1 MRYLSQSGDDERIFD
16 FGDIRDKNGDLVEI
30 PVGVQQWLARTFTR
44 RTSPRSG
51 VTRLSGAVA
60 VYTAATN
67 IAQYLTALDPA
78 PRGPHA
84 ITPAHMKGLWDF
96 CGRTRSQRSYL
107 EGLRALLRDD
117 PELPEASRA
126 VLFAQRLPEY
136 DERETTLAYSDDEM
150 QLIMTKVRGDV
161 RRARDRIREGQR
173 LLERYRRGELADST
187 PDTELGALLDQ
198 FARTGDLSRYPS
210 GKIKVEAYRWGGASG
225 IGLRLCL
232 TMPELIAFCLLL
244 TALTTENFGTV
255 AKWPAVHYRPDGT
268 LADGGVALVDAV
280 KPRRGPEREHMVT
293 PLEDLPSG
301 LGLLLQ
307 APEEEMP
314 LFRSP
319 VRVYQLLLELTAV
332 SRRHGGHTLALSG
345 YNPKAISAKRRWH
358 QGANTGNIG
367 RWAARHGFPTGEHAP
382 DGPPPVEA
390 RRIRQTGIEHSR
402 RPTAH
407 TQRSMNDYYLKR
419 SPEVQRESR
428 AIVGDALRAEVSKAR
443 SRRQI
448 PVITDELVGRAQAD
462 LDEAAAEAGLAP
474 EVLRRLIEGQ
484 SDTAATGCTD
494 HLSGPDTEPG
504 QPCTA
509 SFLACLDCENAR
521 AMPHHLPVQLAVHER
536 LFALRPHMKPDVWR
550 VRFERPLEQ
559 LGDVI
564 AHYNDAERAQARARM
579 TDRERQLAADLVD
592 GRMDLR

>member
-1 MRYLSQSGDDERIFD
+1 MRYLSQSGNDERIFD

-30 PVGVQQWLARTFTR
+30 PVGVQQWLARAFTR

-51 VTRLSGAVA
+51 VTRLKGANG
-60 VYTAATN
+60 VYGAATR
-67 IAQYLTALDPA
+67 IAQYLTTLDPTPA
-78 PRGPHA
+78 GPHA

-96 CGRTRSQRSYL
+96 CGRTRSQRAYL
-107 EGLRALLRDD
+107 EGLRAFLRDD

-126 VLFAQRLPEY
+126 VIFAQRLPEY
-136 DERETTLAYSDDEM
+136 DVREATLAYSDHEM

-173 LLERYRRGELADST
+173 LLERRRRGELADSR
-187 PDTELGALLDQ
+187 DAELGALLDQ
-198 FARTGDLSRYPS
+198 FARTGDLPRYPS
-210 GKIKVEAYRWGGASG
+210 GRPKAEVHRWGGVSG

-255 AKWPAVHYRPDGT
+255 AKWPAVHFRPDGT

-280 KPRRGPEREHMVT
+280 EPRRGPDREHMVT

-301 LGLLLQ
+301 LGHLLQ
-307 APEEEMP
+307 APEDELP

-345 YNPKAISAKRRWH
+345 YTARAGSKHRWH

-367 RWAARHGFPTGEHAP
+367 RWAACHGFPTGDHAP
-382 DGPPPVEA
+382 DGPQPVEA

-402 RPTAH
+402 RPAAQTR
-407 TQRSMNDYYLKR
+407 RSMNDYYLKR

-428 AIVGDALRAEVSKAR
+428 TIVGDALRAEVTKAR
-443 SRRQI
+443 ARRQI
-448 PVITDELVGRAQAD
+448 PVITAELIDSARAD
-462 LDEAAAEAGLAP
+462 LVAAAAEAGLAP
-474 EVLRRLIEGQ
+474 EVLRRLIEGE
-484 SDTAATGCTD
+484 SDTAATACTD
-494 HLSGPDTEPG
+494 HLSGPETEPG
-504 QPCTA
+504 QSCTA

-521 AMPHHLPVQLAVHER
+521 ALPHQLPVQLAVHER
-536 LFALRPHMKPDVWR
+536 LSALRPHMDPSVWQ
-550 VRFERPLEQ
+550 VHFERPLEQ
-559 LGDVI
+559 LGDII
-564 AHYNDAERAQARARM
+564 AHYNDAERAEARARM
-579 TDRERQLAADLVD
+579 TGRDRQLAADLAD